1 MEDCLPFRSWNLP
14 FHSILASSIFH
25 TEISVPSHSIFHSIP
40 CPALENQNE
49 ALTRLAEAISNL
61 DTSASQNSR
70 QVDAAAV
77 SVKLPEFWPEDP
89 EVWFIRVEAQLRSRS
104 VTQDQTEFDYVV
116 ASLDN
121 STAAEVK
128 AVLLHPPAANKCDA
142 IKEALLG
149 AFGKTPAQKNA
160 ELLNISGLGD
170 RTSSAL
176 LRKLESLNNN
186 ADTLRRAFFFW
197 PSCLFKAD
205 LSSRYRILQPSRIW
219 PK

>member
-1 MEDCLPFRSWNLP
+1 MS
-14 FHSILASSIFH
+14 
-25 TEISVPSHSIFHSIP
+25 
-40 CPALENQNE
+40 LENQNE

-61 DTSASQNSR
+61 NSSTSQNSHLA
-70 QVDAAAV
+70 DAAAVSAV

-104 VTQDQTEFDYVV
+104 VTQDQTKFDYVV

-128 AVLLHPPAANKCDA
+128 AVLLHPLATNKYDA

-149 AFGKTPAQKNA
+149 AFGKTQAQKDA
-160 ELLNISGLGD
+160 ELFNISGLGD
-170 RTSSAL
+170 RTPSAL

-186 ADTLRRAFFFW
+186 ADTLRRAFLFGPVAY
-197 PSCLFKAD
+197 PSQIYPRDTRFCNHPGFGQ
-205 LSSRYRILQPSRIW
+205 SSRSYGGS
-219 PK
+219 PKSFPYGGICRFCHATIVTVLSNSGCKTI